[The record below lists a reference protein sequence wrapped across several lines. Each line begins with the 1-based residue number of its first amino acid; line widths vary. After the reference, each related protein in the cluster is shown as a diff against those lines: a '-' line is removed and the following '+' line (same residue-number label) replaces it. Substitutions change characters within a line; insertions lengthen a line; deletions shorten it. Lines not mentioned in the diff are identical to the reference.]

1 MALKCMPP
9 VCQRGILNPN
19 ARRRYLPAFSPGR
32 ITFTKMIFDSGQVLV
47 SSEHASNRLPVGMKA
62 SPEMMA
68 LHIAWDPGALKIARR
83 LAETFNA
90 PLHAGEY
97 SRLVVDL
104 NRTIGNS
111 VLVRR
116 VSDGHRIPFN
126 HGLSRSDVERRIKD
140 YYLPYRTAV
149 SEAVEGIIQDC
160 GRCVHLCIHTY
171 TPQLGDNVRGNDIG
185 LLYDPHR
192 QPEAALVREL
202 REALIERTGLVVW
215 LNRPYQGT
223 ADGILPR
230 IREAHDAKVYV
241 GIELEVNQ
249 RFAEVPAE
257 LDDITDA
264 FSRCVQDLCGWKEGD
279 GLQ

>member
-1 MALKCMPP
+1 MALCMPQ

-19 ARRRYLPAFSPGR
+19 ARRRYLPAFSPGP
-32 ITFTKMIFDSGQVLV
+32 IAFTKMIFDSRQVLV
-47 SSEHASNRLPVGMKA
+47 SCEHASNRLPEGMKA

-126 HGLSRSDVERRIKD
+126 RSLSRSDVERRIED

-171 TPQLGDNVRGNDIG
+171 TPQLGPNVRGNDIG

-202 REALIERTGLVVW
+202 RDALIGRTGLVVW

-230 IREAHDAKVYV
+230 IREVHDAEVYV

-249 RFAEVPAE
+249 RFTEIPAE
-257 LDDITDA
+257 LDDIADA
-264 FSRCVQDLCGWKEGD
+264 FSRCVQDLCGWKGRG

>member
-1 MALKCMPP
+1 
-9 VCQRGILNPN
+9 
-19 ARRRYLPAFSPGR
+19 
-32 ITFTKMIFDSGQVLV
+32 MIFDSRQVLV
-47 SSEHASNRLPVGMKA
+47 SCEHASNRLPEGMKA
-62 SPEMMA
+62 SAEMMA

-104 NRTIGNS
+104 NRTVGNS

-126 HGLSRSDVERRIKD
+126 HGLRRADVERRIQD

-149 SEAVEGIIQDC
+149 SEAVKGIIQDC

-230 IREAHDAKVYV
+230 IREVHDAKVYV

-249 RFAEVPAE
+249 RFTEVPAE
-257 LDDITDA
+257 LDDIADA
-264 FSRCVQDLCGWKEGD
+264 FSRCVQDLCGWKEED